1 MSEKYLHDIDSP
13 SSVLTNV
20 MICALP
26 FVIII
31 MVPVL
36 VSGIV
41 ETLNVSAQKAGF
53 VASADMAGYTLGTL
67 SSFVLLSRVN
77 WRTFIAVALIIM
89 VAANGLSALASD
101 YMVLIISRF
110 ASGVGAGIV
119 TAITF
124 AAMGQMRDSDSAY
137 AWWLVAQSV
146 IAGLCFY
153 AFPVI
158 LEGWGISGVFGLF
171 SVLCMAALFFIGFIP
186 PHAGTPEH
194 QVQVLKTSALLKLA
208 GFGMLALFLYECGLM
223 GAYTYVELL
232 GRAGGLSIEETSLSL
247 SLSMLGGIAGGVFAA
262 KLSTRFGRLPP
273 ILGGTTVLIISL
285 LMLRQE
291 STSFELYAVAV
302 FLMFGVWNIVMPFL
316 LGSLAAA
323 DETGRA
329 LALGN
334 GSIGIALVLGPF
346 FGALIIGNGNQALPV
361 DAYFPVLSF
370 GIILLIATCVAILP
384 LLAKLKVIEGQVL
397 ATNS

>member
-1 MSEKYLHDIDSP
+1 MSDQYLHDINSR
-13 SSVLTNV
+13 SSLLANV
-20 MICALP
+20 ILCSIP

-41 ETLNVSAQKAGF
+41 ESFNVSAQKAGF
-53 VASADMAGYTLGTL
+53 VASADMTGYTLGT
-67 SSFVLLSRVN
+67 VLTFFLIARVN
-77 WRTFIAVALIIM
+77 WRTYVSIALIIM
-89 VAANGLSALASD
+89 VLSNGLSMLSSD
-101 YMVLIISRF
+101 YTVLFVSRF
-110 ASGVGAGIV
+110 ASGIGAGVV

-137 AWWLVAQSV
+137 AWWLVSQSI

-153 AFPVI
+153 IFPTI

-171 SVLCMAALFFIGFIP
+171 SVLCFVAFFFIGFVP

-194 QVQVLKTSALLKLA
+194 QVHALKASALLKLA
-208 GFGMLALFLYECGLM
+208 GFGIIALFLFECGLM
-223 GAYTYVELL
+223 APFTYVELL
-232 GRAGGLSIEETSLSL
+232 GRAGGLTLDETTLSL

-273 ILGGTTVLIISL
+273 ILGGTFVLIVSL

-291 STSFELYAVAV
+291 YFSFSLYALAV
-302 FLMFGVWNIVMPFL
+302 FLIFGVWNVVVPFL
-316 LGSLAAA
+316 FGALAAA

-329 LALGN
+329 VALGN
-334 GSIGIALVLGPF
+334 GGVGLGLVSGPF
-346 FGALIIGNGNQALPV
+346 LGGLIIGDANQTLPAE
-361 DAYFPVLSF
+361 AYFPVLSF
-370 GIILLIATCVAILP
+370 GIILLIGTCISILP
-384 LLAKLKVIEGQVL
+384 LLAKLKVRQGQML
-397 ATNS
+397 ASNS